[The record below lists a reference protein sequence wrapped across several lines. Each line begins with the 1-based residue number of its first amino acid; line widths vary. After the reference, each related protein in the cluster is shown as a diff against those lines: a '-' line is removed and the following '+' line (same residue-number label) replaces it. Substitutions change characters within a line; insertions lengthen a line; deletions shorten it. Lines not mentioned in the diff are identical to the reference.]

1 MVISSDK
8 HSRHISSLF
17 PDLKKNM
24 FCNGPICCHVD
35 MC

>member
-17 PDLKKNM
+17 PDLKKK
-24 FCNGPICCHVD
+24 FYNGPICCHVN